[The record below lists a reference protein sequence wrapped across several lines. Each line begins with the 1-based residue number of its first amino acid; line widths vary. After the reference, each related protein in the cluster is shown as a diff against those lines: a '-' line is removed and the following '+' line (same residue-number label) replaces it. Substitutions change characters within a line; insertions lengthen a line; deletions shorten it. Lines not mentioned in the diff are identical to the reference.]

1 MTEMSASSLP
11 TAWRPARFFGNL
23 SMEHIFDTHAHY
35 DDAAFDADREE
46 LLAALPQKGVELAVD
61 CATDLVTSAHIVE
74 MVHKYDY
81 IYAALGYHPEQ
92 AGDERKGD
100 LDTIAGF
107 LQNEPKAVAV
117 GEIGLD
123 YHYKDGTPRET
134 QIDLFSRQLALAK
147 DLHLP
152 VVIHDR
158 DAHQDTLELLKKY
171 RPQGVVHC
179 FSGSVE
185 MMEEVVKLGMYIGL
199 GGAVTFKN
207 AKKPVAVAAA
217 VPLDRLLL
225 ETDCPYMAPTPH
237 RGERNDSSLIAFV
250 AEKIGEVRGMD
261 PQEVVNAANAN
272 GRRMYGIEQE
282 GTA

>member
-1 MTEMSASSLP
+1 
-11 TAWRPARFFGNL
+11 
-23 SMEHIFDTHAHY
+23 MEHIFDTHAHY
-35 DDAAFDADREE
+35 DDTAFDADREE

-272 GRRMYGIEQE
+272 GRRLYGIEQE